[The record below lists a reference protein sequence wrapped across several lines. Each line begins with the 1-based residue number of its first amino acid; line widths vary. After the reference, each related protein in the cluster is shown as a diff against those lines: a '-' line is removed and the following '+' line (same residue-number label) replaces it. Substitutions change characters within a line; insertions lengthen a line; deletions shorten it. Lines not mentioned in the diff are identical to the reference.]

1 MVTASTEL
9 IVPTPFVA
17 DKNQNSVRTSLFVDA
32 ASVWNTRWKAADK
45 AKFSHIKLPDYS
57 DPSRVRASAG
67 VALQWQSP
75 IGPLVFSYAKPLKN
89 TKAMKLS
96 SSNSALVG
104 RSNKR
109 LELM

>member
-1 MVTASTEL
+1 M
-9 IVPTPFVA
+9 
-17 DKNQNSVRTSLFVDA
+17 
-32 ASVWNTRWKAADK
+32 WNTRWKAEDK
-45 AKFSHIKLPDYS
+45 AKFAKLNVPDYS

-96 SSNSALVG
+96 NSNSALVG